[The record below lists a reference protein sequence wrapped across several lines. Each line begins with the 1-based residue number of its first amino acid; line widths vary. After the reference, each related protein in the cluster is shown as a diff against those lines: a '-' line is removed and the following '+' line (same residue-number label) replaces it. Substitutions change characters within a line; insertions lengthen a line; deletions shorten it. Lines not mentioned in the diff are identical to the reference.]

1 MSWLDLA
8 KMEAERAT
16 ERVHESEVLW
26 GLACEAYDKD
36 PCRANQIARDATIQD
51 GQGCEGPGSRVACQ
65 LNE

>member
-36 PCRANQIARDATIQD
+36 PCKANAIALNATIQMVKD
-51 GQGCEGPGSRVACQ
+51 AKAQEAEWHVT
-65 LNE
+65 